1 MQTARPQDTGGART
15 ALPAALPDA
24 RHLVKIGHMR
34 YVMSNKWSL
43 TEHFVI
49 TDGAGNPCFDVR
61 GNLGLTQRLSF
72 CNQAGEEIAEIRK
85 HLMTTAHDILIGGQP
100 VAEVR
105 HTGFFGE
112 RYDIDSSFGQ
122 FTAKGSFTGWDYS
135 ISHNGQLVA
144 MISRELAFRERFV
157 VETADGMNDVFLL
170 AVVLAIDAIH
180 DERRERNR
188 SGFGGFGGS
197 AGGGLLGGTFP

>member
-1 MQTARPQDTGGART
+1 
-15 ALPAALPDA
+15 
-24 RHLVKIGHMR
+24 MR

-72 CNQAGEEIAEIRK
+72 CDQAGEEIAEIRK

-144 MISRELAFRERFV
+144 TISRELAFRERFV

-188 SGFGGFGGS
+188 SGFGGS